1 MTSQADPVAGSQSFR
16 HLLAYGNS
24 DQASFRHAEVRD
36 SFDTMTVPGTIAS
49 YYDEATAAFV
59 LSSKIPYLIDPRTPL
74 FQDELAVPRAS
85 HYTLADWHG
94 QSVRAHLPA
103 DGAPARFPSS
113 FWTSP
118 VVVQMVTEIVDRQ
131 RAYAANAPRVTKKLN
146 RYAKL
151 LAEAMH
157 RQEAEVP
164 PGDPSGPS
172 AVLAPYFAVT
182 GTSDAWWS
190 VMKEVWAACGAM
202 PDPSGISPVLC
213 VGPRLDQTASGTSVT
228 DGVGVLAELLSELPA
243 ALDRTAYVWI
253 TGFDER
259 GVEEDTLRRLW
270 RTVAVRPQ
278 GWDLINMYG
287 GFFSICLRYA
297 GLAGFGNGL
306 TYSESR
312 AWPALAATGSAP
324 PRYYIRDLH
333 LFLPPA
339 TAAALIDAEP
349 RFECPCNA
357 CAELRAAGGTIAAMP
372 YHALKRHFALARAWE
387 LDVTATLPPR
397 DVATT
402 LRTAKQRLDTVR
414 PRLPRGASPN
424 GEHLARWA
432 NVLEKP

>member
-1 MTSQADPVAGSQSFR
+1 MTSPLSPQAGSQHFR

-24 DQASFRHAEVRD
+24 DQASFRHAEVRG

-74 FQDELAVPRAS
+74 FQDELAAPRAS

-94 QSVRAHLPA
+94 QSVRARIPA
-103 DGAPARFPSS
+103 DGAAAHFPPS
-113 FWTSP
+113 FWTPP
-118 VVVQMVTEIVDRQ
+118 VVRQMVAEIVDRQ
-131 RAYAANAPRVTKKLN
+131 RAYAANAPRVTKKLA

-151 LAEAMH
+151 LAEAM
-157 RQEAEVP
+157 QQQQAVVP

-182 GTSDAWWS
+182 GLSDPWWS
-190 VMKEVWAACGAM
+190 VVKEVWAASGAM
-202 PDPSGISPVLC
+202 PDPSEISPVLC
-213 VGPRLDQTASGTSVT
+213 VGPRRDDTQSGTRVT
-228 DGVGVLAELLSELPA
+228 DGVAVLAELLPELPA
-243 ALDRTAYVWI
+243 ALARTAYVWI

-259 GVEEDTLRRLW
+259 AVDEGTLLRLW
-270 RTVAVRPQ
+270 RTVQGRPQ

-312 AWPALAATGSAP
+312 AWPALASTGSAP

-339 TAAALIDAEP
+339 AAAALIDAEP
-349 RFECPCNA
+349 GFECPCNA

-372 YHALKRHFALARAWE
+372 YHSLKRHFALARAWE
-387 LDVTATLPPR
+387 LSQTATLPPHNLAA
-397 DVATT
+397 D
-402 LRTAKQRLDTVR
+402 LRTAKQRLDAAG
-414 PRLPRGASPN
+414 PHLPRGMSPN
-424 GEHLARWA
+424 GEHLSRWA
-432 NVLEKP
+432 NVLDSP